1 MSDAWTHEFSYPIPA
16 PAPRLFRALTEEA
29 ELTRW
34 FAEHARVEPR
44 AGGPFRFWGR
54 HTVGTPTEADAAGTL
69 REFEAGKRIAF
80 DWRILGV
87 PSVVSISLTPE
98 ERDGASYTRVGV
110 THALE
115 GEIEGPRP
123 RELVDDWWRFTVG
136 NLAAHATGHGEVVR
150 PDFADP
156 SPEIRLTTVIDAS
169 PARVFRAL
177 IEPAALDRW
186 IAKEASVEPRVGGRF
201 DLGWTSAE
209 DVEHAGP
216 PMRILELE
224 PDSRLTISWP
234 DWRGDASVPEQRVTW
249 ILEPAG
255 SSTRVTLVHAGFVRA
270 VDLSDY
276 PFGWSHFLERMADVA
291 RSLDAA

>member
-1 MSDAWTHEFSYPIPA
+1 MSDAWTHEFSFPIPA
-16 PAPRLFRALTEEA
+16 PGERVFRALIEEK

-34 FAEHARVEPR
+34 FAEHAEVQPRV
-44 AGGPFRFWGR
+44 GGRFRFWGR
-54 HTVGTPTEADAAGTL
+54 HTVGAPSEEEARGTL
-69 REFEAGKRIAF
+69 RELEAGDRMAF

-87 PSVVSISLTPE
+87 ASVVSISLSPE
-98 ERDGASYTRVGV
+98 ERDGESYTRVAV

-115 GEIEGPRP
+115 GKIDGPRP
-123 RELVDDWWRFTVG
+123 RELVDDWWRFVVG
-136 NLAAHATGHGEVVR
+136 NLAAHVTGHGEVVR

-156 SPEIRLTTVIDAS
+156 SPEIRLTTVIDAP

-177 IEPAALDRW
+177 IEPDALNRW
-186 IAKEASVEPRVGGRF
+186 IAKDASVDARVGGRF
-201 DLGWTSAE
+201 DLGWSSAD
-209 DVEHAGP
+209 DVEHHGP

-224 PDSRLTISWP
+224 PDARLTISWP

-255 SSTRVTLVHAGFVRA
+255 SGTRVTLVHAGFVRA

-276 PFGWSHFLERMADVA
+276 PFGWGHFLERLADVA